1 MKKISILTLFSVVFF
16 GCSSDSGTTEP
27 IEPTPTPD
35 PIAKSVAVNDAI
47 QAIEDQETIISGLL
61 SNDTV
66 ENNARIT
73 RFDGNSNNG
82 GTIVDNRNNTYTYE
96 PAKSYVG
103 VDTFTYT
110 ICDSE
115 TVPNCSTATVA
126 ITVEDEGMPI
136 AMDDIFYTVKNTAI
150 TINNALVNDSVLDDA
165 SLASIDSA
173 SSFGVIAINSNGS
186 IQYTPAADFT
196 GDDTFTYTICDDDT
210 PNPTCATAT
219 ITVSV
224 LNAIN
229 FNIPAG
235 LDYYYGDLILAN
247 NVDVSY
253 NQLKN
258 HTVKNHTTILSYGQ
272 RHTYLYNADADL
284 SNSDNVI
291 LMYSSESR
299 YWQEYTSGTNAY
311 QPQTFNTEHIYP
323 QSKLNSDLAVSDLHH
338 LRSADANINSER
350 LNYPY
355 TSGSGTYQLIN
366 NNSWYPGDEWKGD
379 VARMIFYLNVRYG
392 ETFEKVGTLEL
403 FLQWN
408 VEDPVSPFEE
418 QRNNV
423 IESAQGDRNPF
434 IDNPY
439 LATLIWGGTPAENK
453 WQ

>member
-1 MKKISILTLFSVVFF
+1 MLFSVLLLA
-16 GCSSDSGTTEP
+16 CSSDSGASEP
-27 IEPTPTPD
+27 IEPTPKPD
-35 PIAKSVAVNDAI
+35 PIATSVAVNDAI

-73 RFDGNSNNG
+73 KFDSNSTQG
-82 GTIVDNRNNTYTYE
+82 GSVVDNRNNTYTYQ
-96 PAKSYVG
+96 PKKSFVG

-115 TVPNCSTATVA
+115 AVPNCSTATVS
-126 ITVEDEGMPI
+126 ITVTDEGTPI
-136 AMDDIFYTVKNTAI
+136 AVNDTFYTVKNNSI
-150 TINNALVNDSVLDDA
+150 TINNALENDTILDDA
-165 SLASIDSA
+165 SLVSIDNANST
-173 SSFGVIAINSNGS
+173 GVIVINSNGS

-229 FNIPAG
+229 FNIPSE
-235 LDYYYGDLILAN
+235 LVYYYSDLNLADN
-247 NVDVSY
+247 AEVSFE
-253 NQLKN
+253 QLRN

-284 SNSDNVI
+284 DNSDNVI
-291 LMYSSESR
+291 LMYTGESR

-323 QSKLNSDLAVSDLHH
+323 QSKLSSELAVSDLHH
-338 LRSADANINSER
+338 LRSADADVNSER

-355 TSGSGTYQLIN
+355 TSGSGAYKLIN
-366 NNSWYPGDEWKGD
+366 NDSWYPGDEWKGD

-392 ETFEKVGTLEL
+392 ETFINVGDLAL

-408 VEDPVSPFEE
+408 VEDPVSTFEE
-418 QRNNV
+418 QRNSV
-423 IESAQGDRNPF
+423 IEAAQGVRNPF

-439 LATLIWGGTPAENK
+439 LATLIWGGDTGENK